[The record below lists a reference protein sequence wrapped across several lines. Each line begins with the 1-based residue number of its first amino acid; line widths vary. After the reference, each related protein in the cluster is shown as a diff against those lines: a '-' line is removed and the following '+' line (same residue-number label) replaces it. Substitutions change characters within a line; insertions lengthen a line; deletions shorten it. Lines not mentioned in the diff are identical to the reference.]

1 MRPGKV
7 GGVRPLA
14 RSGIIASFIAVL
26 ALVMSP
32 SGALAAPVVI
42 GSATGLYGCCGSFNM
57 VQSTS
62 PLGVS
67 YAVPTGGA
75 FITSWSTDAG
85 PFIGPVGLQGGRKT
99 AGSFTLVGASPEMPL
114 SASVVNTFTLATPI
128 PVQAG
133 DLLGLRIPAST
144 LPQAAQCVTSAA
156 GGAYSFAISATA
168 PAIGAV
174 VAFSASPGYQLDV
187 AATVD
192 TVATPPGPVPPGPVP
207 PGPVPP
213 GPGTRT
219 GCESAGDAHL
229 RGACGATQTQTL
241 FAQILTAAL
250 RAYKA

>member
-42 GSATGLYGCCGSFNM
+42 GSATGLYGCGGSFNM

-85 PFIGPVGLQGGRKT
+85 PFIGPVGLQVWRKT

-213 GPGTRT
+213 GPGTGT
-219 GCESAGDAHL
+219 GCDSSANANLKD
-229 RGACGATQTQTL
+229 ACGATQTQTL